1 MQGLHLT
8 ADRHNCR
15 CEARWLLDAN
25 ALGDWCTE
33 VAASTGLQPVGK
45 LFHTF
50 AQTGTASG
58 GAVIVLLLDDETQI
72 NVHTWPAQ
80 KAVALD
86 LYVSTLNGK
95 NPAVARSLML
105 LLANRFLPEWTEQ
118 RSLDRGDES

>member
-8 ADRHNCR
+8 ADLHNCR

-25 ALGDWCTE
+25 ALGDWCAE
-33 VAASTGLQPVGK
+33 ALGSTGLSPVAK
-45 LFHTF
+45 LHHNFPHTGS
-50 AQTGTASG
+50 TPG
-58 GAVIVLLLDDETQI
+58 GAVVSLLLDDETQI
-72 NVHTWPAQ
+72 NLHTWPAQ

-95 NPAVARSLML
+95 NPAVAHSLML
-105 LLANRFLPEWTEQ
+105 VLADRFLPEWTEQ

>member
-1 MQGLHLT
+1 MPGLHLT
-8 ADRHNCR
+8 ADLHNCR
-15 CEARWLLDAN
+15 CETRWVLDAD
-25 ALGDWCTE
+25 ALGDWCIE
-33 VAASTGLQPVGK
+33 AAASMGMQPVGK
-45 LFHTF
+45 LLHTF
-50 AQTGTASG
+50 PQTTTASG

-95 NPAVARSLML
+95 DPAIAHSLML
-105 LLANRFLPEWTEQ
+105 LLANRFLPKWTEQ